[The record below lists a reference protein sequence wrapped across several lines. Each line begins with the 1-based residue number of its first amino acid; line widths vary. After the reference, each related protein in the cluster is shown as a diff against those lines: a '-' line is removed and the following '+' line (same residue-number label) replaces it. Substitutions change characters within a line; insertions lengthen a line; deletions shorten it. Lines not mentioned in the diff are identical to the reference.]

1 MFNGQQPMNTEQELT
16 QAQQNA
22 AIAQISVGELKL
34 LYDRL
39 SFLESLHDETTVKS
53 EELATRL
60 RMLEIHITNA
70 PPIPAATT
78 PRATEPKLPDP
89 EPFTGDRLKLLD
101 FLTKCRLKFLGQP
114 ITYALETSKVI
125 YTGTLLREEAF
136 SWFQP
141 YFVRATTTNDWPEE
155 IANFEALAQSLTTLY
170 GDPNL
175 EISSEEALTALK
187 QTADV
192 PSYIAQFERLAQ
204 YVKWNDPAKLARF
217 YEGLRGN
224 VKDDLAHHERP
235 TTLAELKIAAVRADV
250 RIRRRLQEKARANLN
265 YNSDRKP
272 ANLSPT
278 SHFPSRSS
286 SLRSIPPIPSRTPS
300 PGTPS
305 SANQNPSISGIPQF
319 TADGT
324 VPMSLNQTGPFPRT
338 LRDPLTLDER
348 QRRDDLNLCRYCADP
363 GHRVANCP
371 VTPKRSRYPTRTV
384 SET

>member
-1 MFNGQQPMNTEQELT
+1 MSADTTMNNEQEHTLDNTSLT
-16 QAQQNA
+16 EIRALFKRVTYLEA
-22 AIAQISVGELKL
+22 VHEGVVAQITQLTA
-34 LYDRL
+34 RL
-39 SFLESLHDETTVKS
+39 ENHALNTPSRV
-53 EELATRL
+53 
-60 RMLEIHITNA
+60 
-70 PPIPAATT
+70 PATT
-78 PRATEPKLPDP
+78 PRISEPKLADP

-114 ITYALETSKVI
+114 NTYASETSKVI

-155 IANFEALAQSLTTLY
+155 IADFEALARSLTTLY

-175 EISSEEALTALK
+175 EISSEESLTALK

-250 RIRRRLQEKARANLN
+250 RIRRRIQEKARANLT
-265 YNSDRKP
+265 YN
-272 ANLSPT
+272 
-278 SHFPSRSS
+278 
-286 SLRSIPPIPSRTPS
+286 
-300 PGTPS
+300 
-305 SANQNPSISGIPQF
+305 
-319 TADGT
+319 
-324 VPMSLNQTGPFPRT
+324 
-338 LRDPLTLDER
+338 
-348 QRRDDLNLCRYCADP
+348 
-363 GHRVANCP
+363 
-371 VTPKRSRYPTRTV
+371 
-384 SET
+384 